1 MDRNEN
7 SISAM
12 LHDVIV
18 ASTEELSDA
27 SLSALDEC
35 NDARENPHPGIKVLF
50 LSSDTGGGHR
60 ASAESLGR
68 QFQILFPGSTYELL
82 DIVEKDGVPPY
93 NSLVSWYKHL
103 SGQPSQWKLVY
114 SVSNSRAFELL
125 ADTHLKLMCERAV
138 RRRILSYAPD
148 VVVSVHPLMTNVP
161 VLSCSKISKE
171 TGMHL
176 PMFTVVTDL
185 GSAHCLWFAN
195 GVEKMFVGSERI
207 KELAKVRG
215 KVPEEKLV
223 LSGLPIRNEF
233 AVQSEALGDR
243 MSEDGKAYQQNTR
256 QQLGLPCTD
265 RKTVLLMGG
274 GEGVGS
280 LSNITD
286 ALYSELVS
294 QGIDALV
301 IVVCGR
307 NDKLKNSLASRN
319 WNDVI
324 KRWKDKDRFYKENTL
339 MSFSETCVPG
349 IRTSAGC
356 LETGK
361 VTGSIRKMLAKGTK
375 TVGNAMTVPLPTSK
389 EDEEAA
395 AEEEK
400 KAEMND
406 AAAQYS
412 SCILEE
418 SIPAVDNS
426 QSFVHSLAEERS
438 ADVTVVGLGFV
449 ANIAEYMVAA
459 DILVSK
465 AGPGTISEA
474 AALSLPI
481 MLTSYL
487 PGQEEGN
494 VDYVVEAGFGAY
506 VHDSDPIGIAEEI
519 CMWLTD
525 DEKRARLSRAAKR
538 MGAPNAARDIANAIG
553 ESTLKW
559 MESNKSKKNAVSKK

>member
-1 MDRNEN
+1 
-7 SISAM
+7 
-12 LHDVIV
+12 
-18 ASTEELSDA
+18 
-27 SLSALDEC
+27 
-35 NDARENPHPGIKVLF
+35 
-50 LSSDTGGGHR
+50 
-60 ASAESLGR
+60 
-68 QFQILFPGSTYELL
+68 
-82 DIVEKDGVPPY
+82 
-93 NSLVSWYKHL
+93 
-103 SGQPSQWKLVY
+103 
-114 SVSNSRAFELL
+114 
-125 ADTHLKLMCERAV
+125 
-138 RRRILSYAPD
+138 
-148 VVVSVHPLMTNVP
+148 
-161 VLSCSKISKE
+161 
-171 TGMHL
+171 
-176 PMFTVVTDL
+176 
-185 GSAHCLWFAN
+185 
-195 GVEKMFVGSERI
+195 
-207 KELAKVRG
+207 
-215 KVPEEKLV
+215 
-223 LSGLPIRNEF
+223 
-233 AVQSEALGDR
+233 
-243 MSEDGKAYQQNTR
+243 
-256 QQLGLPCTD
+256 
-265 RKTVLLMGG
+265 
-274 GEGVGS
+274 
-280 LSNITD
+280 
-286 ALYSELVS
+286 
-294 QGIDALV
+294 
-301 IVVCGR
+301 
-307 NDKLKNSLASRN
+307 
-319 WNDVI
+319 
-324 KRWKDKDRFYKENTL
+324 
-339 MSFSETCVPG
+339 
-349 IRTSAGC
+349 
-356 LETGK
+356 
-361 VTGSIRKMLAKGTK
+361 MLAKGTK

>member
-1 MDRNEN
+1 
-7 SISAM
+7 
-12 LHDVIV
+12 
-18 ASTEELSDA
+18 
-27 SLSALDEC
+27 
-35 NDARENPHPGIKVLF
+35 
-50 LSSDTGGGHR
+50 
-60 ASAESLGR
+60 
-68 QFQILFPGSTYELL
+68 
-82 DIVEKDGVPPY
+82 
-93 NSLVSWYKHL
+93 
-103 SGQPSQWKLVY
+103 
-114 SVSNSRAFELL
+114 
-125 ADTHLKLMCERAV
+125 
-138 RRRILSYAPD
+138 
-148 VVVSVHPLMTNVP
+148 
-161 VLSCSKISKE
+161 
-171 TGMHL
+171 
-176 PMFTVVTDL
+176 
-185 GSAHCLWFAN
+185 
-195 GVEKMFVGSERI
+195 MFVGSERI

-223 LSGLPIRNEF
+223 LSGLPIRHEF
-233 AVQSEALGDR
+233 SVQSEALGDR
-243 MSEDGKAYQQNTR
+243 MSEAGKAYQQKTR

-294 QGIDALV
+294 QGIDALL

-307 NDKLKNSLASRN
+307 NEKLKNSLATRD

-324 KRWKDKDRFYKENTL
+324 KRWKNKDRFYSENTL
-339 MSFSETCVPG
+339 MSFSETCVPS

-356 LETGK
+356 LETGR

-375 TVGNAMTVPLPTSK
+375 SMGNAMTVPLPTSE
-389 EDEEAA
+389 EDEAVA
-395 AEEEK
+395 DEEEK

-412 SCILEE
+412 SCILED
-418 SIPAVDNS
+418 SINSS

-438 ADVTVVGLGFV
+438 ADVKVVGLGFV
-449 ANIAEYMVAA
+449 SNIAEYMVAA

-525 DEKRARLSRAAKR
+525 DEKRAHLSRAAKR
-538 MGAPNAARDIANAIG
+538 MGAPYAARDIARAIG

-559 MESNKSKKNAVSKK
+559 MELNKSKKSAPSKK